1 MALTRSFKK
10 LVHRRVAADSAFG
23 KELIASLT
31 EACEHAEGK
40 PGRVMMSIRETAE
53 GLAASGVMSKNV
65 MREFDELGA
74 VEIKSMA
81 RPAGTP
87 KASGKQ

>member
-10 LVHRRVAADSAFG
+10 LVQRRAAADSAFG
-23 KELIASLT
+23 KELMESLT

-53 GLAASGVMSKNV
+53 GLAAAGVMSKQT
-65 MREFDELGA
+65 MREFDKLC
-74 VEIKSMA
+74 S
-81 RPAGTP
+81 TP
-87 KASGKQ
+87 VGLRSSRHRDA